1 MSAAQRGY
9 FLAYQVAWLNDDSR
23 LKIAEKSRRIGWTY
37 TQAYEDVRDAAKEG
51 GMDVW
56 FSSAD
61 LTAAREYIR
70 YVQMWARILNVVAT
84 DLGEV
89 VLEGSGESAIKA
101 FVVAFANGKRITAL
115 SSNPKGFRSKGGKVV
130 LDEFAF
136 HEDADELWRAAA
148 PSVLWGYPIRVFSSH
163 NGKDCRFYQ
172 MVQEAQQADSKWTL
186 HSVTI
191 VDAIRDGLVER
202 IMNLDRPAT
211 AAEVE
216 AFLAECRAIAGD
228 DETFQQ
234 EFMCNPLDG
243 TAAYISHALFDAN
256 VAAEVPDPI
265 VILGSEI
272 HDIPLPDYR
281 PALQFKRAGGQLYLG
296 VDIGRKRDL
305 TVLWVWEKVGDTL
318 WTRAVVELHI
328 VKFRYQFRWLEH
340 LLPMTTHA
348 EMDETG
354 LGAQLAEDAE
364 EDFGSEKV
372 TKVTFNEKEKKDLAV
387 GFKNALEDSSLRLPG
402 TAVVRADFKKIRRT
416 VSPSGNVLFKGER
429 DADGHADRF
438 WAAALGRRASTR
450 VVGGGIITL

>member
-354 LGAQLAEDAE
+354 LGDRK
-364 EDFGSEKV
+364 S
-372 TKVTFNEKEKKDLAV
+372 
-387 GFKNALEDSSLRLPG
+387 
-402 TAVVRADFKKIRRT
+402 VV
-416 VSPSGNVLFKGER
+416 
-429 DADGHADRF
+429 
-438 WAAALGRRASTR
+438 
-450 VVGGGIITL
+450 